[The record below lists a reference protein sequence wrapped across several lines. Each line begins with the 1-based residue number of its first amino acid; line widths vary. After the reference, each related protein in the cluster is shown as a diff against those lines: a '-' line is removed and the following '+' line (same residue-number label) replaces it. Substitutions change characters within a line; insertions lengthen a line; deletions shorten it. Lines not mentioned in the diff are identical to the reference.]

1 MWSIFLE
8 WRECGGNK
16 DQRVEPEFLA
26 RLPAENQMAV
36 MNRIERTAVDA
47 YFFQTSLIID
57 AVTTNACEAS
67 RSAAITNMGDISGN
81 LAGCISETNILS
93 LSSIRV
99 Y

>member
-47 YFFQTSLIID
+47 YFFQTSLIVD
-57 AVTTNACEAS
+57 AVTTNACEAR
-67 RSAAITNMGDISGN
+67 RSAANYKHGRHFWQPS
-81 LAGCISETNILS
+81 
-93 LSSIRV
+93 RV
-99 Y
+99 HK